1 MPCASCR
8 WLLPV
13 IEIDKIAP
21 LSGVQDA
28 GRWPWRAQGVPGS
41 GPLDDWS
48 MAVSNVLVGNA
59 PDTAALEIGFGY
71 SRLRF
76 RKPAVIALCGAR
88 CKARID
94 EAVAPLWRP
103 LWIAAGSELS
113 LSPGR
118 LGHRCYLAVAGGL
131 ATPEVLGSRSAVSA
145 GGQFPGMLERGA
157 RLPLASSQPEPWAV
171 LTQRLSGAHAQ
182 AAPWW
187 ADGEPILDM
196 EGQATL
202 RIIEG
207 AHAHLLHQRRALY
220 TQPFRLSPASN
231 RMAARLDGPALEIGH
246 AGSLVSEPVVP
257 GTIQLPPDGGP
268 LVLLAEAQ
276 TIGGYPRIGHLAG
289 VDLARLAQRRP
300 GSELRFEPISVA
312 LAQRLWI
319 WRRERLVR
327 MQIAVRARLGEVNL
341 PGAGAAG

>member
-1 MPCASCR
+1 M
-8 WLLPV
+8 

-21 LSGVQDA
+21 LSGVQDG
-28 GRWPWRAQGVPGS
+28 GRWPWRAQGVPCS
-41 GPLDDWS
+41 GALDDWS
-48 MAVSNVLVGNA
+48 VAVSNVLVGNA
-59 PDTAALEIGFGY
+59 PDTAALEIGFGH

-76 RKPAVIALCGAR
+76 HEAAVIALCGAR
-88 CKARID
+88 GKARID
-94 EAVAPLWRP
+94 EVAAPLWRP
-103 LWIAAGSELS
+103 LWIAAGSELT

-118 LGHRCYLAVAGGL
+118 LGNRFYLAVAGGL

-145 GGQFPGMLERGA
+145 GGQFPGMLVRGA
-157 RLPLASSQPEPWAV
+157 RLPLARPQPRPWLA
-171 LTQRLSGAHAQ
+171 LSRRLSGANAR

-187 ADGEPILDM
+187 ADGEPILDL

-207 AHAHLLHQRRALY
+207 AHAHLLHQRRALF
-220 TQPFRLSPASN
+220 TQPFRLSTASN
-231 RMAARLDGPALEIGH
+231 RMAARLDGPALGIDN

-257 GTIQLPPDGGP
+257 GTFQLPPDGQP

-276 TIGGYPRIGHLAG
+276 TVGGYPRIGHLAG

-312 LAQRLWI
+312 LAQRLWV
-319 WRRERLVR
+319 WRREQLSR
-327 MQIAVRARLGEVNL
+327 MQIAVRAKLGEADL
-341 PGAGAAG
+341 PVMTAPV

>member
-1 MPCASCR
+1 
-8 WLLPV
+8 
-13 IEIDKIAP
+13 
-21 LSGVQDA
+21 
-28 GRWPWRAQGVPGS
+28 
-41 GPLDDWS
+41 
-48 MAVSNVLVGNA
+48 MAVGNVLVGNA
-59 PDTAALEIGFGY
+59 PEVAALEIGFGH
-71 SRLRF
+71 SRF
-76 RKPAVIALCGAR
+76 RFHEAAVIALCGAR
-88 CKARID
+88 GKARID
-94 EAVAPLWRP
+94 DAVAPLWRP
-103 LWIAAGSELS
+103 LWVAAGSELS

-157 RLPLASSQPEPWAV
+157 RLPLASPQSKPWAA
-171 LTQRLSGAHAQ
+171 LTRRLPGAHAH

-187 ADGEPILDM
+187 ADGEPILDL
-196 EGQATL
+196 EAQATL

-207 AHAHLLHQRRALY
+207 AHAHLLQQRRALY
-220 TQPFRLSPASN
+220 TQPFRLSTASN
-231 RMAARLDGPALEIGH
+231 RMAARLDGPALGIDH
-246 AGSLVSEPVVP
+246 AGSLVSEPVLP
-257 GTIQLPPDGGP
+257 GTVQLPPDGRP

-327 MQIAVRARLGEVNL
+327 MQIAVRARLGKAHL
-341 PGAGAAG
+341 PGPAAAV